1 MRFGDNNDFEKT
13 ERFLKIICNGGLG
26 IATIIAY
33 MLIPH
38 CFLGLLVLSI
48 LLWQD

>member
-1 MRFGDNNDFEKT
+1 MHFGDNNDFEKT
-13 ERFLKIICNGGLG
+13 ERLLKIICNGGLG
-26 IATIIAY
+26 IAIIIAY

-38 CFLGLLVLSI
+38 YFLGLFILAV